1 MVFVALILS
10 VIIGSVIV
18 LVNKPSKKI
27 IQILLTFSGA
37 YLLSITILHLL
48 PETYENAVAKDYIGL
63 FILLGIL
70 IQSILENF
78 SKGIEHGHVHIH
90 SDLKKI
96 PWPLVLG
103 LGIHAF
109 FEGIP
114 LSNENSASLVWAIV
128 IHKLP
133 ISIVLTVFLVE
144 SRINKM
150 VTIGIISVF
159 ALMSPMG
166 YFLSTTIS
174 VFNDYLVEITAVII
188 GVFLHIS
195 TIILFETSEN
205 HRFNLKKLIA
215 ILIAFGVSWWS
226 L

>member
-1 MVFVALILS
+1 MVFVVLILS
-10 VIIGSVIV
+10 VVIGSVSV
-18 LVNKPSKKI
+18 LVNKPSKKF

-48 PETYENAVAKDYIGL
+48 PETYESNNTKNVGV

-78 SKGIEHGHVHIH
+78 SKGIEHGHVHVH

-96 PWPLVLG
+96 PWSLILG

-114 LSNENSASLVWAIV
+114 LNNADSESLIWAIF

-144 SRINKM
+144 SRINKF
-150 VTIGIISVF
+150 VIISIISAF
-159 ALMSPMG
+159 ALMSPLG
-166 YFLSTTIS
+166 YLLSSTVS
-174 VFNDYLVEITAVII
+174 VLHDYLTEMTAVII
-188 GVFLHIS
+188 GIFLHIS

-215 ILIAFGVSWWS
+215 ILVAFGISWWS

>member
-1 MVFVALILS
+1 MVFVVLILS
-10 VIIGSVIV
+10 VVIGSVSV
-18 LVNKPSKKI
+18 LVNKPSKKF

-48 PETYENAVAKDYIGL
+48 PETYESNNTKNVGV

-78 SKGIEHGHVHIH
+78 SKGIEHGHVHVH
-90 SDLKKI
+90 NDLKKI
-96 PWPLVLG
+96 PWSLILG

-114 LSNENSASLVWAIV
+114 LSNADSESLIWAIF

-144 SRINKM
+144 SRINKF
-150 VTIGIISVF
+150 VIISIISAF
-159 ALMSPMG
+159 ALMSPLG
-166 YFLSTTIS
+166 YLLSSTVS
-174 VFNDYLVEITAVII
+174 VLHDYLTEMTAVII
-188 GVFLHIS
+188 GIFLHIS

-215 ILIAFGVSWWS
+215 ILVAFGISWWS